1 MAIQD
6 DGYRCCGNCI
16 FATSA
21 TAAGCIPAIKK
32 PEVKATDETIVKQ
45 LRDRSPGLSSGF
57 PGIMALVAGRT
68 TAMAGS
74 GERVDSTRLTRML
87 VPVAVGGVV
96 LAVLAQRPALPSAA
110 APESLRVKVVRSFS
124 HDPGAFTQGLA
135 FHAGKLYESTGLVG
149 QSSLRRVDPATG
161 TVEAKV
167 ALGRSQ
173 FGEGLAVVGD
183 RLVQL
188 TWKEGRAL
196 LWSVAGL
203 APAGEL
209 QYAGEGWGLCF
220 DGRQLVMSD
229 GSDRLVRR
237 DARTFEPVGAI
248 SVRGPAGPVLRL
260 NELEC
265 VGDTIYANVWQTSRI
280 ARIDARTGDVTAWI
294 EAAGLLTPE
303 EARAAN
309 DLNGIAHLPA
319 SGRFIVTGKL
329 WPRAFE
335 VEFVPRRGVSGR

>member
-1 MAIQD
+1 M
-6 DGYRCCGNCI
+6 
-16 FATSA
+16 
-21 TAAGCIPAIKK
+21 
-32 PEVKATDETIVKQ
+32 
-45 LRDRSPGLSSGF
+45 
-57 PGIMALVAGRT
+57 LVA
-68 TAMAGS
+68 
-74 GERVDSTRLTRML
+74 
-87 VPVAVGGVV
+87 VAIGGVV
-96 LAVLAQRPALPSAA
+96 LAALARPPAPPSAA
-110 APESLRVKVVRSFS
+110 APEPLRVKVIRSFF

-161 TVEAKV
+161 AVEAQV
-167 ALGRSQ
+167 PLDPAL
-173 FGEGLAVVGD
+173 FGEGLAVAEG

-188 TWKEGRAL
+188 TWREGRAL
-196 LWSVAGL
+196 LWSIDGL
-203 APAGEL
+203 APEGEL

-237 DARTFEPVGAI
+237 DVRTFEPVGEI
-248 SVRGPAGPVLRL
+248 VVRSPAGPVFRL

-303 EARAAN
+303 EARHAN
-309 DLNGIAHLPA
+309 DLNGIARLP
-319 SGRFIVTGKL
+319 SGRFVLTGKL

-335 VEFVPRRGVSGR
+335 VEFVRRKGVAAR